1 MARIWR
7 KAYGPMMDTDDQK
20 NHGWNQEVEIDCI
33 SEVYPNDLVELLVT
47 KDDDVMGGGSDQL
60 SLGSSD
66 QDEEKR
72 MHPEK
77 NIPIQ
82 TYLSRY
88 FLAHLS
94 IRSCPLRFWPATPK
108 APNFH
113 FSVKA

>member
-1 MARIWR
+1 
-7 KAYGPMMDTDDQK
+7 MMDTDNQK
-20 NHGWNQEVEIDCI
+20 SHGWNQEMEIDCI
-33 SEVYPNDLVELLVT
+33 SEVYPNDIVELLVT
-47 KDDDVMGGGSDQL
+47 KDDDVMGGDSDQL

-82 TYLSRY
+82 IYLSRY

-94 IRSCPLRFWPATPK
+94 INHVP
-108 APNFH
+108 
-113 FSVKA
+113 